1 MIGGQ
6 LNWMILEVFS
16 NLGDSI
22 ILQERRGQTLQQ
34 GLWQQDKGD
43 GFKLKEGRFRLD
55 IKEKVSTVTVV
66 RHWN

>member
-1 MIGGQ
+1 
-6 LNWMILEVFS
+6 MILEVFS

>member
-6 LNWMILEVFS
+6 LNWMILEVFP

-22 ILQERRGQTLQQ
+22 ILQERRGQTIQQ
-34 GLWQQDKGD
+34 DLWQQDKGD
-43 GFKLKEGRFRLD
+43 SFKLKEGRFRLD
-55 IKEKVSTVTVV
+55 IKVEVSTVTVV